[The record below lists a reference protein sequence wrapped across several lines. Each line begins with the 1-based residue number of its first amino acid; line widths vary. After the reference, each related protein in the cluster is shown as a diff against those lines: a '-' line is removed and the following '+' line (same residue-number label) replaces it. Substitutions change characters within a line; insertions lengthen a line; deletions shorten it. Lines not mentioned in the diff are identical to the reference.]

1 VVLLKFQLDSLF
13 KKELFKDVFVRL
25 INGSEI
31 TLNFFELR
39 SDEVKIPL
47 HDHPVEHLV
56 IVLEGEIE
64 FIVGEQKSLLKER
77 EGLFLQA
84 KTKHTARVLRSPVWA
99 LEIYPKTEDKY
110 YKESE

>member
-1 VVLLKFQLDSLF
+1 MVLLKFQLDSLS
-13 KKELFKDVFVRL
+13 KKELFKDVFIRL

-39 SDEVKIPL
+39 SGEVKIPL

-64 FIVGEQKSLLKER
+64 FIIEEQKSILKEG
-77 EGLFLQA
+77 ECLFLQA
-84 KTKHTARVLRSPVWA
+84 ETKHTARVLRSPVWA